1 MEVKEFGRGVD
12 MLTKIGKKEQTYADD
27 HARLNGFKPRD
38 GTNNLLTEHVC
49 SNYAFFLAN
58 SRPEI
63 I

>member
-1 MEVKEFGRGVD
+1 

-27 HARLNGFKPRD
+27 HVRLNGFKPRD
-38 GTNNLLTEHVC
+38 DTNNLLTEHVC

-58 SRPEI
+58 SCPEI

>member
-1 MEVKEFGRGVD
+1 MEIKEYGRGVD

-27 HARLNGFKPRD
+27 HVWLNGFKPRD

-49 SNYAFFLAN
+49 SNYAFFVAN
-58 SRPEI
+58 SCLEI